1 MGSEDVFLRLD
12 PYNFDSEFKHALFF
26 NYFTVED
33 IKDIFQKGLIS
44 LEEYHLGLDYLMKG
58 LNYEK

>member
-12 PYNFDSEFKHALFF
+12 PYNFDSEFEHALFF